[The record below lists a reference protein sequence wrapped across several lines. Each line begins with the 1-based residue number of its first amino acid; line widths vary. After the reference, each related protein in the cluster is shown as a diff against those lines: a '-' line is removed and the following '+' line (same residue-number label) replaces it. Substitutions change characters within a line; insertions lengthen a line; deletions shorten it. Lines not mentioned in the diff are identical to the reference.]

1 MKNVINGEIKQLLSQ
16 KGPGCISV
24 ILPLQKLPSD
34 GKQNLITINNTLD
47 NILTLIA
54 AQYQPPVSNQLATA
68 VLEMRK
74 AINLSKGIEGV
85 GLFISPGLTK
95 LVEFPFPVKEKV
107 SLGNSFEIRDVVY
120 KYSHLQ
126 DYLLLMLNNGT
137 VHLKR
142 GSGDTLE
149 EISDG
154 NFPAAFSDNY
164 EYNSPGQANAPTIGT
179 HMVEKD
185 KSVMQQIRSQ
195 DFFKSI
201 DEKLKGYLVNHTPL
215 VVAGVS
221 KNLGYFEKLTRHS
234 DHIVGT
240 LPGSYDHDNDNQLKP
255 RVWTVIKEY
264 RDSNQEEIIRAAR
277 EMDPGM
283 FSTGIQS
290 VWTDAYLGKGLR
302 LLVERDFT
310 QPGFVGEGELNLAL
324 SVPEGEHR
332 ILSDAVD
339 DIIETVLEREGDVMF
354 VENGKLEEFGRIG
367 LIKRFV

>member
-34 GKQNLITINNTLD
+34 GKQNIITINNALD
-47 NILTLIA
+47 NILTLIE
-54 AQYQPPVSNQLATA
+54 AQYQPPVSNQLASA
-68 VLEMRK
+68 VIEMRK
-74 AINLSKGIEGV
+74 SISLTKGIEGV
-85 GLFISPGLTK
+85 GMFISPSFTK

-107 SLGNSFEIRDVVY
+107 SLGDSFVIRDVVY

-126 DYLLLMLNNGT
+126 DYLLLMLNTGT

-149 EISDG
+149 EVADG
-154 NFPAAFSDNY
+154 NFPVAFSDNY
-164 EYNSPGQANAPTIGT
+164 EYNSPGQANAPVIGG
-179 HMVEKD
+179 HMAEKD
-185 KSVMQQIRSQ
+185 KSVMQQIRYQ

-201 DEKLKGYLVNHTPL
+201 DEKLNGYVLNYVPL
-215 VVAGVS
+215 VVAGVN
-221 KNLGYFEKLTRHS
+221 KNLGYFEKLTRHT
-234 DHIVGT
+234 DRIIGT
-240 LPGSYDHDNDNQLKP
+240 LPGSYDHDNEHQLKQ

-264 RDSNQEEIIRAAR
+264 RDSNQDETIRAAG

-290 VWTDAYLGKGLR
+290 VWTDAYLGKGHR

-310 QPGFVGEGELNLAL
+310 QPGFVGTDELNLAL
-324 SVPEGEHR
+324 SVPDNEHR

-339 DIIETVLEREGDVMF
+339 DIIETVLEKDGEVVF